1 MVGFKDK
8 LLFSHNKKE
17 LTKDLPYFDKV
28 KVRLINDSIIIGL
41 LMIKHS
47 DVFNSTAAS
56 SQKSQGR
63 KFQSRSKKRFIYDS
77 VVY

>member
-28 KVRLINDSIIIGL
+28 KVRYMTVL
-41 LMIKHS
+41 LLDCS
-47 DVFNSTAAS
+47 
-56 SQKSQGR
+56 
-63 KFQSRSKKRFIYDS
+63 
-77 VVY
+77 

>member
-28 KVRLINDSIIIGL
+28 KVRYMYCYWTACDLPSELAWL
-41 LMIKHS
+41 L
-47 DVFNSTAAS
+47 
-56 SQKSQGR
+56 
-63 KFQSRSKKRFIYDS
+63 
-77 VVY
+77 

>member
-28 KVRLINDSIIIGL
+28 KVRYFL
-41 LMIKHS
+41 LVI
-47 DVFNSTAAS
+47 VVS
-56 SQKSQGR
+56 S
-63 KFQSRSKKRFIYDS
+63 
-77 VVY
+77 

>member
-28 KVRLINDSIIIGL
+28 KVRYFHWTAHDQAFRSDSLVALGQRKVREENFSVSL
-41 LMIKHS
+41 GKH
-47 DVFNSTAAS
+47 
-56 SQKSQGR
+56 
-63 KFQSRSKKRFIYDS
+63 
-77 VVY
+77 